1 MMVWFITFVSMAFG
15 ATGESIAKAAVKLE
29 DPSVQYI
36 PSYIKISYPLGD
48 VPRNTGV
55 CTDVVIRT
63 FRGVGIDLQLKIH
76 EDILN
81 HPDRY
86 PNVKKPDTNIDHR
99 RVPNLGTFFKHH
111 GQSIP
116 VTQNPDDYLPGDIIW
131 WKLGSPNG
139 LNHIGVVV
147 DQYTSY
153 GKRPMVIHNI
163 GGGQVI
169 EDILFD
175 HHIVAHYRYLGE

>member
-36 PSYIKISYPLGD
+36 PSYVKISYPLGD

-76 EDILN
+76 EDILT

-86 PNVKKPDTNIDHR
+86 PNVKKP
-99 RVPNLGTFFKHH
+99 
-111 GQSIP
+111 S
-116 VTQNPDDYLPGDIIW
+116 
-131 WKLGSPNG
+131 
-139 LNHIGVVV
+139 
-147 DQYTSY
+147 
-153 GKRPMVIHNI
+153 
-163 GGGQVI
+163 
-169 EDILFD
+169 
-175 HHIVAHYRYLGE
+175 